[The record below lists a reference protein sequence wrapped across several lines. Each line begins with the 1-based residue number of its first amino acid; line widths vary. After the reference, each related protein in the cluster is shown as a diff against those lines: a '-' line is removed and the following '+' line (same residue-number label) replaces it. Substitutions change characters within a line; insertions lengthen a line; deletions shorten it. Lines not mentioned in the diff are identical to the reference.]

1 MATDISEV
9 QTGKSKR
16 VDASEKRLIEIYNRT
31 QHKRLPIAT
40 IYD

>member
-16 VDASEKRLIEIYNRT
+16 VDASEKRLIIAI
-31 QHKRLPIAT
+31 RLMSIN
-40 IYD
+40 